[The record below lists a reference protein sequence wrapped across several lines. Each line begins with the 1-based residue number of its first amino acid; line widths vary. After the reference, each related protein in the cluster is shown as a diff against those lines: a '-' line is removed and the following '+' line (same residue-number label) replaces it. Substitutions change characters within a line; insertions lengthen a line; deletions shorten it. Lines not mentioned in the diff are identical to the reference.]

1 MSTGPH
7 PDARDRPVGELLR
20 ELSQETSL
28 LVRQELALAKAEMQ
42 EKGKDAGLGAGLL
55 GGAGITALVALIALM
70 LTVLFALDTAM
81 DTWLAALITTVL
93 FAAVAGIEAVLG
105 RNRLQKAGPPVPEQT
120 TDSVKEDVTWA
131 KTQARSART

>member
-1 MSTGPH
+1 MSSAQH

-20 ELSQETSL
+20 ELSQETST
-28 LVRQELALAKAEMQ
+28 LVRQELALAKVEMQ
-42 EKGKDAGLGAGLL
+42 EKGKEAGLGAGLL
-55 GGAGITALVALIALM
+55 GGAGVTALVALIALM

-81 DTWLAALITTVL
+81 DTWLAALITTVV
-93 FAAVAGIEAVLG
+93 FAAVAGLQAVLG
-105 RNRLQKAGPPVPEQT
+105 RNRLKKAGPPVPEQT